1 MKALFIL
8 LVLLNLSFL
17 AWQVN
22 NEEPGF
28 TPPTYENLA
37 DNSKRLVLLRE
48 LDAEM
53 AKMNSPS
60 NSPEASS
67 Q

>member
-28 TPPTYENLA
+28 TPPAYENSA